1 MLSAQNYKKDN
12 APSAAKAQP
21 QESFTQAA
29 INAALQKGLTQAQQ
43 NALTNAR
50 VAVVGLGGL
59 GSNIAVALTRLG
71 VGHLYL
77 YDFDKVELS
86 NLNRQYYF
94 LSDIGKYKADALA
107 AHLHQINPYADLHTQ
122 VIKVTP
128 ENIPELLGE
137 CSIICEALD
146 AAESKAMLVST
157 VLSTWQHKKLI
168 AGSGLAGFDIAEK
181 IISKHISKNFYLCGD
196 SESDFHN
203 LPLCGARVALCANQQ
218 ALLVARII
226 LGLEED

>member
-1 MLSAQNYKKDN
+1 MLAEQNKHKDIV
-12 APSAAKAQP
+12 PSAANIQP
-21 QESFTQAA
+21 QKNFTQAG
-29 INAALQKGLTQAQQ
+29 INAALQKGLSHTQQ

-94 LSDIGKYKADALA
+94 LSDIGKFKAEALA
-107 AHLHQINPYADLHTQ
+107 NHLHQINPYADLHTQ

-181 IISKHISKNFYLCGD
+181 IISKRISKNFYLCGD

>member
-1 MLSAQNYKKDN
+1 MDAQKI
-12 APSAAKAQP
+12 P
-21 QESFTQAA
+21 TQAG
-29 INAALQKGLTQAQQ
+29 INSALHKGLTQAQSD
-43 NALTNAR
+43 ALHNAR

-94 LSDIGKYKADALA
+94 LSDIGKYKAEALA
-107 AHLHQINPYADLHTQ
+107 QHLRQINPYIDLHTQ
-122 VIKVTP
+122 VIKATP
-128 ENIPELLGE
+128 ENIPELLGA
-137 CSIICEALD
+137 CDIICEALD

-157 VLSTWQHKKLI
+157 VLSTWQDKKLV
-168 AGSGLAGFDIAEK
+168 AGSGLAGFDKAEK
-181 IISKHISKNFYLCGD
+181 ITSKRISKNFYLCGD
-196 SESDFHN
+196 SKSDFHD

-218 ALLVARII
+218 ALVVARII

>member
-1 MLSAQNYKKDN
+1 MQQETNQRQSTTA
-12 APSAAKAQP
+12 SAAQP
-21 QESFTQAA
+21 AA
-29 INAALQKGLTQAQQ
+29 PTRAEISTGLGKGLTAEQLTALH
-43 NALTNAR
+43 NAHI
-50 VAVVGLGGL
+50 AVVGLGGL

-71 VGHLYL
+71 IGHLYL

-94 LSDIGKYKADALA
+94 LGDIGKYKADALI
-107 AHLHQINPYADLHTQ
+107 AHLRQINPYADFQAQ

-128 ENIPELLGE
+128 ENIPELLGS

-146 AAESKAMLVST
+146 AAESKAMLVSN
-157 VLSTWQHKKLI
+157 VLTNWSDKKII
-168 AGSGLAGFDIAEK
+168 AGSGLAGFGAASAIT
-181 IISKHISKNFYLCGD
+181 SKRINKNLYICGD
-196 SESDFHN
+196 NESDFHA
-203 LPLCGARVALCANQQ
+203 LPLCGARVALCAAQQ